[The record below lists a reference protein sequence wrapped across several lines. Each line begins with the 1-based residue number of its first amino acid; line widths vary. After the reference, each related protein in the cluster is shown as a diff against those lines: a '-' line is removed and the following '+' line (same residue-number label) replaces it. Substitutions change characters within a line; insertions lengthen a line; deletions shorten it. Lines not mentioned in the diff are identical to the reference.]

1 MPSREKFPEHFC
13 DLYEVQPS
21 KGILSPLRGLRLFSQ
36 PNPGLTPWAT
46 FLRPFRAEN
55 SESETQCTNHAT
67 AVRPLWGRSGL
78 TFCSGGVAPGYSP
91 FALAGQ
97 RNRNPHI
104 PSGEK
109 CRLDHFQSCCIV
121 APPSRR
127 QWGQRDAG
135 ATRKPPLYTNIEN
148 GLEPVSPSGEKSPRH
163 GGRAVA
169 TLWRRLVP
177 CVFELACLLLIL
189 AAPLRAVGDL
199 VTGTVR
205 DAMGRAV
212 PAATVS
218 LYRSTALYQRTT
230 TGPDGRFAFPDLL
243 PGSYAIECAAEGFQ
257 NLSRRVLVTEQFQTV
272 DLALAVAGIHQRIS
286 VIASELPE
294 LPGEIGKS
302 VSLVGNE
309 ELAVQDARTLSEAL
323 LGIPGLQIQQL
334 GGPGTT
340 VSYRFR
346 GLRPEDTAVL
356 IDGFRFRD
364 PADNRDSARPLL
376 SDLLVT
382 DAERIEVLRGA
393 GSALYGTHAVG
404 GTINVI
410 PRQPS
415 RAHSGS
421 VSLGGGSLGLYEG
434 AAEYGGLAADSRLS
448 YFLQA
453 GHRNYTSGIDG
464 NDTYR
469 NNSGSGMVWYRLP
482 AQAQLSLR
490 FSMTDSFTELNES
503 PSPLTQLPELPS
515 GVFVR
520 DAIPYP
526 ESGATF
532 HTQFDDPDYHGRS
545 RFFTGSAK
553 LDQQVNSR
561 WEYSAGFQS
570 LRTRRRYDDGPAV
583 SPLAQELGYSEGP
596 DTSQQSYEGATEQVF
611 WRNSIQVSGINSTHV
626 GLDFDRETLGQT
638 AFGLTTEAAQKSLGF
653 VIQNVTR
660 LLNRR
665 LHLQLAA
672 QGKWHDLDRPS
683 FSDET
688 QNPFASLDG
697 VETPDTYDGDV
708 SAAYFLAKTGTK
720 LRAHAGNGHR
730 SPSLYERFGGG
741 GTGAFRSYY
750 GNPQLRPERS
760 VFIDGGLDQFLFH
773 DTLELSAT
781 YFYTRLQTISDFG
794 VTPGDPFGRF
804 FGYVNRRGGMARGAE
819 FRVSSRPAAFLEIN
833 GSYTLTKSNQ
843 PDVTSAGT
851 TRVLGL
857 SEHQFTLGAIANPAR
872 RVRLHLLATGASDY
886 DFPVFGLTFA
896 IPSSTYRFPGYARLD
911 LAGVYTAYRGERT
924 RVEWV
929 TRIDNLLN
937 REYYQG
943 GFLVPK
949 ATVRS
954 GVRVEF

>member
-1 MPSREKFPEHFC
+1 MPSCEKF
-13 DLYEVQPS
+13 LPS
-21 KGILSPLRGLRLFSQ
+21 IFVS
-36 PNPGLTPWAT
+36 T
-46 FLRPFRAEN
+46 F
-55 SESETQCTNHAT
+55 
-67 AVRPLWGRSGL
+67 
-78 TFCSGGVAPGYSP
+78 
-91 FALAGQ
+91 
-97 RNRNPHI
+97 
-104 PSGEK
+104 
-109 CRLDHFQSCCIV
+109 
-121 APPSRR
+121 
-127 QWGQRDAG
+127 
-135 ATRKPPLYTNIEN
+135 
-148 GLEPVSPSGEKSPRH
+148 
-163 GGRAVA
+163 
-169 TLWRRLVP
+169 
-177 CVFELACLLLIL
+177 LLIL
-189 AAPLRAVGDL
+189 LAAPPYVAGGL
-199 VTGTVR
+199 VSGTVT
-205 DAMGRAV
+205 DGMGRV
-212 PAATVS
+212 VSGATVS
-218 LYRSTALYQRTT
+218 FYRSTSLFQRTT

-257 NLSRRVLVTEQFQTV
+257 NLSQRVRLTEQFQNV
-272 DLALAVAGIHQRIS
+272 DLTLAVAGIHQRIS

-302 VSLVGNE
+302 ISLVGNE
-309 ELAVQDARTLSEAL
+309 ELAGQDARTLSEAL

-334 GGPGTT
+334 GGPGTLL
-340 VSYRFR
+340 SYRFR
-346 GLRPEDTAVL
+346 GLRSQDTAIL

-364 PADNRDSARPLL
+364 PSDIQDSARPLL
-376 SDLLVT
+376 SDLLVG

-393 GSALYGTHAVG
+393 GSTLYGTHSVG

-415 RAHSGS
+415 RPHSGS
-421 VSLGGGSLGLYEG
+421 VSFGGGSLGLYEG

-464 NDTYR
+464 NDAYR
-469 NNSGSGMVWYRLP
+469 NHSGSGMISYRLP

-490 FSMTDSFTELNES
+490 FRMTDSFTELNES
-503 PSPLTQLPELPS
+503 PSPLPSLPPLPS

-526 ESGATF
+526 EPGATF
-532 HTQFDDPDYHGRS
+532 YTQFDDPDHHGRN
-545 RFFTGSAK
+545 RFFSGSAK
-553 LDQQVNSR
+553 LDQQVSPR
-561 WEYSAGFQS
+561 WGYSAGFQS
-570 LRTRRRYDDGPAV
+570 LRTRRRAEDGPVV
-583 SPLAQELGYSEGP
+583 SALAQQLGRTEGP
-596 DTSQQSYEGATEQVF
+596 STARQSFEGSSEQLF

-626 GLDFDRETLGQT
+626 GLEFDQETLDQT
-638 AFGLTTEAAQKSLGF
+638 SFGLTMEAKQKSLGM

-660 LLNRR
+660 LLEGR
-665 LHLQLAA
+665 LHIQVAA
-672 QGKWHDLDRPS
+672 QGKWYGLDLPR

-688 QNPFASLDG
+688 RNPYSSLDD

-708 SAAYFLAKTGTK
+708 SAAYFEARTGTK

-730 SPSLYERFGGG
+730 SPSLFERFGSG
-741 GTGAFRSYY
+741 GTGAFRSYF

-760 VFIDGGLDQFLFH
+760 VFIDGGLDQFLFR
-773 DTLELSAT
+773 DTVQLSAT

-794 VTPGDPFGRF
+794 VTPDDPLGRS
-804 FGYVNRRGGMARGAE
+804 FGYVNRAGGLARGVE
-819 FRVSSRPAAFLEIN
+819 FLVSSRPTAFLEIN

-843 PDVTSAGT
+843 PNVTSAGT

-857 SEHQFTLGAIANPAR
+857 SDHQFTLGAAVNPTR
-872 RVRLHLLATGASDY
+872 RVRLHFLATGASDY
-886 DFPVFGLTFA
+886 DFPVFGLTFT
-896 IPSSTYRFPGYARLD
+896 IPSSTYRFPGYARLN
-911 LAGVYTAYRGERT
+911 LAGVYTAYRGERA